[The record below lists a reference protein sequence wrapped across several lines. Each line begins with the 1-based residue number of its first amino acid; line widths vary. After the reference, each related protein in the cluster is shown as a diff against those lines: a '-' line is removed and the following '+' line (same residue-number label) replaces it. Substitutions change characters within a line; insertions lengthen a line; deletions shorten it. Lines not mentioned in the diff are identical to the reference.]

1 MPHPP
6 RAARPWAA
14 WRSGVANPGHPATL
28 PHVSYVI
35 LGIIALLAALAQF
48 SVLSGW
54 RAAPDLPL
62 ALAAWA
68 MVDGTARGVI
78 WRAWLVGGITDLVD
92 PTPDIFASIA
102 YVLLALAYLPIRN
115 LVFRTRVAGWG
126 VWAAI
131 ASLLVQGTDRWLH
144 GAGDSVWQ
152 TQCTTTG
159 LTALAAMGIG
169 WLFGGLPGGLRPVA
183 REGA

>member
-1 MPHPP
+1 MPATP
-6 RAARPWAA
+6 RAPPPWAA
-14 WRSGVANPGHPATL
+14 WRTRVANPRQPATL

-78 WRAWLVGGITDLVD
+78 WRAWLIGGITDLVD
-92 PTPDIFASIA
+92 PTPDVFASVA

-131 ASLLVQGTDRWLH
+131 ACLLVQGTDRWLH

>member
-1 MPHPP
+1 MGFQLRPGGWPGR
-6 RAARPWAA
+6 RAGSPF
-14 WRSGVANPGHPATL
+14 PGSL
-28 PHVSYVI
+28 LRCSRVSYVI

-78 WRAWLVGGITDLVD
+78 WRAWLIGGITDLVD
-92 PTPDIFASIA
+92 PTPDVFASVA
-102 YVLLALAYLPIRN
+102 YVLLALAYLPIRH

-131 ASLLVQGTDRWLH
+131 ACLLMQSTDRWLH